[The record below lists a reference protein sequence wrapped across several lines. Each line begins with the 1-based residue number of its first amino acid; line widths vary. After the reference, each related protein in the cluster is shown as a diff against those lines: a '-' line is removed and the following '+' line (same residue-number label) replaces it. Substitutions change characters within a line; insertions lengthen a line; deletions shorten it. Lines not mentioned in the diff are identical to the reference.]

1 VRADSRV
8 RRRVRHM
15 LWLRRGSQSV
25 VASVLI
31 CLACTSCLGVTG
43 GPEDLGPF
51 ALGFENGSQ
60 VVVACDEL
68 TLEGTVI
75 FQSVYVDGE
84 RGRVEEIAK
93 WDPEQ
98 TLRRGDPVRL
108 EASTPE
114 SGVGGL
120 GSIEPNATYFV
131 ESFGVKGPGVTATF
145 RVPAEGVPLGMWLGS
160 DQSINSTPCDYWDQ

>member
-1 VRADSRV
+1 
-8 RRRVRHM
+8 M
-15 LWLRRGSQSV
+15 LWLRRGCTSV
-25 VASVLI
+25 VVSILI
-31 CLACTSCLGVTG
+31 CLVCTSCFGVTG

-75 FQSVYVDGE
+75 YQTVYVDGE
-84 RGRVEEIAK
+84 RGQPEVIAK

-98 TLRRGDPVRL
+98 VLGTGDPVRL
-108 EASTPE
+108 EASAPE
-114 SGVGGL
+114 SGFGGL
-120 GSIEPNATYFV
+120 GSIEPNASYYV
-131 ESFGVKGPGVTATF
+131 ASFGVEGPGVTATF
-145 RVPAEGVPLGMWLGS
+145 RVPAEGVPPGMWLGS